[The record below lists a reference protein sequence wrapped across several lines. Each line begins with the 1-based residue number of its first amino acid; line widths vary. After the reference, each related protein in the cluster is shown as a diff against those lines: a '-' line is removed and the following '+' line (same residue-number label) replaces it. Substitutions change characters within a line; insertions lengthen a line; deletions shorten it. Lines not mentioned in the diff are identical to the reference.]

1 MKQHA
6 LISIQQTMMQ
16 HYVQQMQQSI
26 IPVQL
31 PENTMVSPTLT
42 VF

>member
-6 LISIQQTMMQ
+6 LISMQQAMMQ
-16 HYVQQMQQSI
+16 QYVQQMQQSV

-31 PENTMVSPTLT
+31 PENTMISPALMIS
-42 VF
+42 